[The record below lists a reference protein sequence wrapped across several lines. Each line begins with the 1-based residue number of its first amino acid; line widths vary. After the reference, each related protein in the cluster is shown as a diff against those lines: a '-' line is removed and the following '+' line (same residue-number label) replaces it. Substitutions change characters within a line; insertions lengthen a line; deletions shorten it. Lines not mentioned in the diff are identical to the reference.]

1 MNSPS
6 ATEKSMSLLATL
18 LAEIEPSGLA
28 DALASAFTAKPAAW
42 LYKFAAQTEL
52 TSETF
57 LTAPIWHPCT
67 GNPAALIKERGG
79 E

>member
-1 MNSPS
+1 MRTAFSCLPSCLAMSPNVKPSERKLTTSQSSSNNSAP
-6 ATEKSMSLLATL
+6 
-18 LAEIEPSGLA
+18 
-28 DALASAFTAKPAAW
+28 W
-42 LYKFAAQTEL
+42 LYKFASQTKL
-52 TSETF
+52 TPETF